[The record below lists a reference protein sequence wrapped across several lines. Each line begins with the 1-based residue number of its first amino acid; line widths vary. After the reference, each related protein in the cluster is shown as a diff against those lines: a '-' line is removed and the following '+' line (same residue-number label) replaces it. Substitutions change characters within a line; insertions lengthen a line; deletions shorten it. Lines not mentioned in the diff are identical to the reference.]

1 MDDGFSCMLDDGEG
15 AKPLSVD
22 KLDVAVGR
30 FPVNTVEEAKVMIDK
45 MMAYEANQNGGAWQN
60 TIMVMGDDGDSNQH
74 MEDANRVADQIIS
87 VHPGFYVKKVM
98 WDSYTRETTASGN
111 SYPEVTKLVKAQQEQ
126 GALIMNYAGHGSEI
140 QISHEKVL
148 RINDFKSFTN
158 TNLPLWVTASCDIMP
173 FDGVDETI
181 GETAVL
187 NEKGGAVAFYGTT
200 RTVYA
205 SQNTRLNLAFMKHV
219 LTYEDDGRP
228 ITIGEAQRRAKNM
241 NSDSG
246 FAKNSLQYS
255 LFGDPAMRLNLPTAQ
270 VAIDSIAGVDVTDGK
285 NAHIKAGQVITV
297 TGHIV
302 DNDDFSGMV
311 SLTVRDN
318 LEKIVTRGNTASE
331 KDYVG
336 PFTYTDRTK
345 KIFSGDNVVKDGR
358 FQITFAVPKDINYS
372 GETGLINAFAINDD
386 RTVIANGYSENVVIG
401 GSDIAA
407 NDSVGPSVYCYLN
420 SPSFVNGGAVNP
432 TPYFVAEIN
441 DKDGINVSG
450 SGIGHDMLLI
460 IDGKQTQTYTL
471 NDNFSFDFGSYTSG
485 TTYYVIPELAVGKHS
500 LKFRVWDILNN
511 VTTSELQF
519 EVKKG
524 VKPSFSVSCTDNPA
538 RDNTTFIIAHDR
550 NGSDVSVT
558 LEVFDMSGRLLLRRQ
573 ESGASNGSLYTMNWN
588 LDLDGGA
595 KLQTGVY
602 LYRVLLTAD
611 GATTTSKAK
620 KLVVIGN
627 K

>member
-1 MDDGFSCMLDDGEG
+1 
-15 AKPLSVD
+15 
-22 KLDVAVGR
+22 
-30 FPVNTVEEAKVMIDK
+30 
-45 MMAYEANQNGGAWQN
+45 
-60 TIMVMGDDGDSNQH
+60 
-74 MEDANRVADQIIS
+74 
-87 VHPGFYVKKVM
+87 
-98 WDSYTRETTASGN
+98 
-111 SYPEVTKLVKAQQEQ
+111 
-126 GALIMNYAGHGSEI
+126 
-140 QISHEKVL
+140 
-148 RINDFKSFTN
+148 
-158 TNLPLWVTASCDIMP
+158 
-173 FDGVDETI
+173 
-181 GETAVL
+181 
-187 NEKGGAVAFYGTT
+187 
-200 RTVYA
+200 
-205 SQNTRLNLAFMKHV
+205 
-219 LTYEDDGRP
+219 
-228 ITIGEAQRRAKNM
+228 
-241 NSDSG
+241 
-246 FAKNSLQYS
+246 
-255 LFGDPAMRLNLPTAQ
+255 MRLNLPTAQ

-302 DNDDFSGMV
+302 DNDDFSGKV

-386 RTVIANGYSENVVIG
+386 RTIIANGYSENVVIG

-595 KLQTGVY
+595 KIQTGVY
-602 LYRVLLTAD
+602 LYRVQLTAD